1 MIATD
6 TGENPSNATGKHRW
20 RSLLF
25 VPAHLPKFVD
35 KANTRGA
42 DALVLDLEDAVPWVS
57 KAEARSSLAGSITR
71 LRQQGASVLVRVN
84 NGLRALSAD
93 LDAAIVDGVEAVVLP
108 KVESA
113 EWIVAI
119 AEEMLTLEQERGLPP
134 GEVRL
139 VVQIETPTALPR
151 LHAIASAHPR
161 LVAMALGPEDFSA
174 SVGGQPIPDLL
185 LAPSLAVLFAA
196 RAGGLLPLGFIG
208 SIGEFA
214 DLPRF
219 RDTARQARKLG
230 FAGAFAIHPAQVAIL
245 NEEFAPP
252 AHELEWARRVVAAEE
267 AARSQQ
273 LGAFTVDG
281 KMVDRP
287 VILRAR
293 ALLSF
298 DP

>member
-1 MIATD
+1 M
-6 TGENPSNATGKHRW
+6 GENPSSASGKHRW

-25 VPAHLPKFVD
+25 VPGHLPKFVD
-35 KANTRGA
+35 KAHTRGA
-42 DALVLDLEDAVPWVS
+42 DALVLDLEDAVPWSS

-113 EWIVAI
+113 EWICAV

-134 GEVRL
+134 GEIRL
-139 VVQIETPTALPR
+139 VLQIETPTALPR

-185 LAPSLAVLFAA
+185 SAPSLAVLFAA
-196 RAGGLLPLGFIG
+196 RAGGQLPLGFIG
-208 SIGEFA
+208 SIGDFA
-214 DLPRF
+214 DLPKF

-245 NEEFAPP
+245 NEEFSPP
-252 AHELEWARRVVAAEE
+252 AHELEWARRVVEAEQ
-267 AARSQQ
+267 AARSQH
-273 LGAFTVDG
+273 LGAFAVDG
-281 KMVDRP
+281 KMIDRP
-287 VILRAR
+287 VLLRAR